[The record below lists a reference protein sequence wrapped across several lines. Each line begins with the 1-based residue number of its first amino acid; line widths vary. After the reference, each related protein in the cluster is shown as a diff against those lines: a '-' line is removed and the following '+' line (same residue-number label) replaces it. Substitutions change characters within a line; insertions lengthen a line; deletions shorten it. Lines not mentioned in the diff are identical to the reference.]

1 MLGGVPTV
9 MYVWTVWLTCTL
21 HLTMDVQ
28 LSKRLVKA
36 EAELQALRMSQLR
49 MESVATTKTA
59 TQNACMLLCCYM
71 LPCHFTLPA
80 CVHTALI
87 EKLYSAQKDRD
98 KAVEEERL
106 STTKKLSQVEKQL
119 QKERAKQNR

>member
-1 MLGGVPTV
+1 MHVC
-9 MYVWTVWLTCTL
+9 YDHTCL
-21 HLTMDVQ
+21 HVITCI
-28 LSKRLVKA
+28 R
-36 EAELQALRMSQLR
+36 
-49 MESVATTKTA
+49 
-59 TQNACMLLCCYM
+59 
-71 LPCHFTLPA
+71 
-80 CVHTALI
+80 TALI

>member
-1 MLGGVPTV
+1 MVNNS
-9 MYVWTVWLTCTL
+9 MRSS
-21 HLTMDVQ
+21 Q
-28 LSKRLVKA
+28 LSKRLAKA

-49 MESVATTKTA
+49 MENVAATKTA
-59 TQNACMLLCCYM
+59 TQNACMLCSYIPYM
-71 LPCHFTLPA
+71 SLAVTL
-80 CVHTALI
+80 HTALI

-119 QKERAKQNR
+119 QKERAKQNRYILMECRGNWLAMYAQ

>member
-1 MLGGVPTV
+1 MRPP
-9 MYVWTVWLTCTL
+9 
-21 HLTMDVQ
+21 Q
-28 LSKRLVKA
+28 LSKRLAKA

-49 MESVATTKTA
+49 MESVAMTKTA
-59 TQNACMLLCCYM
+59 TQNACMLCSYYM
-71 LPCHFTLPA
+71 LTCHCTL
-80 CVHTALI
+80 HTALI

-119 QKERAKQNR
+119 QKERAKQNRYIY